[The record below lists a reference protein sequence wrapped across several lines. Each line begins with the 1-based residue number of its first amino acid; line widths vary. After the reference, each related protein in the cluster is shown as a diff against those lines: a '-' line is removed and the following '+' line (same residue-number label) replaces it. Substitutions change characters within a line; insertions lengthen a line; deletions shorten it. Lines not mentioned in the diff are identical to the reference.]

1 MGLFTGTPAQYDVKF
16 GPTQKSP
23 GYDFAKFLSGYLKTL
38 VGQELPQYQGSIDP
52 GMSPTMANV
61 GMMLQQRSQ
70 MPMPW
75 QLNAAAS
82 TLGRFSNPT
91 FTNPAARMQM
101 GAPSYFGFNPAQ
113 QVYGGQPMSS
123 FSQLGMSGPMGGGAM
138 PGMPGMAPP
147 SQLPSL
153 PPAIGG

>member
-1 MGLFTGTPAQYDVKF
+1 MGLLTGTPAQYDVKF

-38 VGQELPQYQGSIDP
+38 VGQQLPQYQGPIDP

-70 MPMPW
+70 MPLPW
-75 QLNAAAS
+75 QMNAAAS

-91 FTNPAARMQM
+91 FTNPVARMQM
-101 GAPSYFGFNPAQ
+101 GAPSYFGFNPQ
-113 QVYGGQPMSS
+113 QATYGGTPMSS
-123 FSQLGMSGPMGGGAM
+123 YSQLGMSGPMGAGMGG
-138 PGMPGMAPP
+138 GMPGVPAA
-147 SQLPSL
+147 PSL
-153 PPAIGG
+153 PAMPPGLGG